1 MLNVS
6 ARLLFRVGTVC
17 ALVAVMVGCAG
28 VSASSSGHTSPTLA
42 LSPAYPSVPLGGSLQ
57 FSAIQS
63 GSTTSTVIW
72 AVNGVQSGNSASG
85 TISKTGLYVAPVTA
99 PTGSVLVTATSSTD
113 STEYA
118 STTVALKTSTQT
130 VAVSISPSSPSLQV
144 GGGQQFTA
152 TVTGTSNTAVTWLV
166 NGVQNGNSTYGT
178 ITSAG
183 LYTAPATVP
192 SGGVATVTAKSV
204 ADSTKSASATVIV
217 SSSTSSVSV
226 KVTPVSVTVAAGAT
240 QQFSASVS
248 GTTDTSVNWL
258 VNNVQSGN
266 STDGTI
272 SSSGVYAA
280 PNCPSVSAVTVTAQ
294 SAFDNKA
301 NANSTVTIS
310 TGVSKSSDRFVATD
324 GSDSNDGSAC
334 HPWATIQHAADLAQ
348 PGWTVHVLPGT
359 YYISSFIW
367 SKASG
372 TTNAHIRFEGSQY
385 DMTARSWETK
395 IVSSDIRVWYNG
407 GSYVDIVG
415 FEMSSSNGSA
425 VGGIN
430 MQAPYGLVQHNH
442 VYHIKSDAPGAA
454 IFTGGVANY
463 TTVDSNVIEDVA
475 TTWGGSTDNQ
485 GIYISTSYCIV
496 TNNLVYNFAKIGIQ
510 IWDGRSG
517 SGNPQHTTVSGN
529 TVFGGY
535 RGYTLGAEN
544 GNTADYNMFTNNIAY
559 NNREYGFV
567 AFNSVGTH
575 NTIDYNNVYD
585 NAAGNWDTTLSHSND
600 ITSDPMFVDYRS
612 DGSGDYQLQA
622 GSPNRKGTKTGASA
636 QDILGFARPQGSE
649 YDVGAYEY
657 PH

>member
-1 MLNVS
+1 MWVPTSILINNSSIALFAGASESSLAPFLFEPNKAGAEIRAVVDIS
-6 ARLLFRVGTVC
+6 AKIILASGSKICEVKRLFSTCCCRRRLIEASWFLVVVLAAPRYAESKSEITISPTTAVVPAGKTQRLAATVVGSR
-17 ALVAVMVGCAG
+17 
-28 VSASSSGHTSPTLA
+28 SASVLWMVNG
-42 LSPAYPSVPLGGSLQ
+42 VLGGS
-57 FSAIQS
+57 
-63 GSTTSTVIW
+63 G
-72 AVNGVQSGNSASG
+72 
-85 TISKTGLYVAPVTA
+85 
-99 PTGSVLVTATSSTD
+99 
-113 STEYA
+113 
-118 STTVALKTSTQT
+118 
-130 VAVSISPSSPSLQV
+130 
-144 GGGQQFTA
+144 
-152 TVTGTSNTAVTWLV
+152 
-166 NGVQNGNSTYGT
+166 TYGT
-178 ITSAG
+178 ISRNG
-183 LYTAPATVP
+183 L
-192 SGGVATVTAKSV
+192 
-204 ADSTKSASATVIV
+204 
-217 SSSTSSVSV
+217 
-226 KVTPVSVTVAAGAT
+226 
-240 QQFSASVS
+240 
-248 GTTDTSVNWL
+248 
-258 VNNVQSGN
+258 
-266 STDGTI
+266 
-272 SSSGVYAA
+272 YAA
-280 PNCPSVSAVTVTAQ
+280 PACPSISKVTVT
-294 SAFDNKA
+294 
-301 NANSTVTIS
+301 VR
-310 TGVSKSSDRFVATD
+310 SSDDPLLSAQATIAILAIPGTRSHRYVATK

-454 IFTGGVANY
+454 IFAGGTANY
-463 TTVDSNVIEDVA
+463 TVVDGNMVNDVA
-475 TTWGGSTDNQ
+475 TTWGGKTDNQ
-485 GIYISTSYCIV
+485 AIYISDSYCTV

-535 RGYTLGAEN
+535 RGYTLGAGN

-575 NTIDYNNVYD
+575 NMIDHNNMYR
-585 NAAGNWDTTLSHSND
+585 NGAGNWYTTLSHSND

-612 DGSGDYQLQA
+612 DGSGDYRLQA

-649 YDVGAYEY
+649 YNVGAFQWTE
-657 PH
+657 